1 MAISL
6 SYAFLWCSNVR
17 ISKFNVFYLFI
28 RFVDD
33 RYNTFQET
41 EKLGGRK
48 FNNGS
53 PKGGKSR
60 WIVVV
65 GG

>member
-1 MAISL
+1 M
-6 SYAFLWCSNVR
+6 R